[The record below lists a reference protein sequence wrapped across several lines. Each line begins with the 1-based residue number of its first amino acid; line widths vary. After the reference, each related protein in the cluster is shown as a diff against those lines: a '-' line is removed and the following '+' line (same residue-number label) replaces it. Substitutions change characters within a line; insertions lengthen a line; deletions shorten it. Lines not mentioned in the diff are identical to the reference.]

1 MENSICFIVFF
12 FWKLPLLFYIWK
24 REYFCHAALT
34 CWYNYS
40 GHRNLTHAVW
50 CIAVLVCCVVCQVAS
65 VSYDNQNI
73 IVVLGYVTANQ
84 HSYWQNSHLQ
94 SAQHLMLNLYQK
106 NNSSKF
112 QWMLYFKNL
121 SSKKMI
127 KIPSKPIQ
135 LFTKGVWFHR
145 SLGFSWSSREHS
157 DPFKG

>member
-1 MENSICFIVFF
+1 MRASSTNIGDVDP
-12 FWKLPLLFYIWK
+12 LPLSELN
-24 REYFCHAALT
+24 E
-34 CWYNYS
+34 
-40 GHRNLTHAVW
+40 GE
-50 CIAVLVCCVVCQVAS
+50 
-65 VSYDNQNI
+65 VSPRPDC
-73 IVVLGYVTANQ
+73 
-84 HSYWQNSHLQ
+84 SSPFDDWQNSHLQ

-157 DPFKG
+157 DPFKGLNGMQNAWFQVPFCNCLQNNMGKSETN